1 MNLTTK
7 FTLIFSAIILFMGY
21 ISFYGIYSFQYDI
34 LEQDI
39 TEKLEIAAESHLD
52 KLDRMFYERLNDLD
66 MLGANP
72 VFHSKHPGKIQMQK
86 AIEDFLSKY
95 PQYASTT
102 YFDLER
108 NVIASAGKHRRI
120 YKKHPLTEYWPDV
133 YEGRDRIVNISRS
146 ASLQVPTLHL
156 ANRVM
161 DASGKTLGILVA
173 RVPVEEL
180 YGLMSEKT
188 DKDGTQKKYELD
200 ILDRDGNILY
210 SNHNPDSILNAVDED
225 FQLIQQALPTVRS
238 VGSLTEIHREA
249 HSAEKKAIIVFAKEQ
264 GYRNFKGNGW
274 ILKVVHSSEDAFAP
288 VTNLSKE
295 VFIFLLAVSL
305 LGIATI
311 LSVLLF
317 TVVRPIKKINYA
329 TNLLGRGELET
340 RLAIDSQDEI
350 GRLGQSF
357 NIMATNLQD
366 IRAQL
371 AIAADIALERAKLAE
386 RKIIEISEETQQ
398 QIGRELHDDLGQ
410 QLTGV
415 AFMAEVLRQHLRSQ
429 EHPEAENAAKITSLI
444 NEAIT
449 KANNLA
455 HGLYPVEMKDS
466 GLRTLLMRLANNTQS
481 IYGIACDF
489 TCEGE
494 PKTLTPL
501 TNTNLFRIAQEAVHN
516 AVKHSAAT
524 KISIRMSACTDSL
537 VIEISDNGRG
547 IGNLNEVE
555 TKSGLGMR
563 TMQYRASLVN
573 AQLSISQ
580 PQDGGTCVSIHLSK
594 NVRTI

>member
-39 TEKLEIAAESHLD
+39 TEKLENSAESHLD
-52 KLDRMFYERLNDLD
+52 KLDRMFYERLSDLEI
-66 MLGANP
+66 LSTNP
-72 VFHSKHPGKIQMQK
+72 AFLSKSSGKKRIEAAIQ
-86 AIEDFLSKY
+86 DFLLKY
-95 PQYASTT
+95 PQYASVT
-102 YFDLER
+102 YFDMER
-108 NVIASAGKHRRI
+108 NVIASAGLRRRI

-133 YEGRDRIVNISRS
+133 YEGRDHIVNISRS
-146 ASLQVPTLHL
+146 TSLQVPTLHL
-156 ANRVM
+156 AGRVI

-173 RVPVEEL
+173 RIPVEEL
-180 YGLMSEKT
+180 YGLMNEK
-188 DKDGTQKKYELD
+188 KDTEGEQKYELD

-210 SNHNPDSILNAVDED
+210 SNHNPDSVLNEIDED
-225 FQLIQQALPTVRS
+225 YPLITQALPAVRTA
-238 VGSLTEIHREA
+238 GSLTEIHREA
-249 HSAEKKAIIVFAKEQ
+249 HSTERKVLMVFAKEQ
-264 GYRNFKGNGW
+264 GYRSFKGNSW

-288 VTNLSKE
+288 VADLSKQ
-295 VFIFLLAVSL
+295 VFIFLLIISL

-317 TVVRPIKKINYA
+317 TVVRPIKKINDA
-329 TNLLGRGELET
+329 TTLLGRGELDT
-340 RLAIDSQDEI
+340 RVAIDSQDEI

-357 NIMATNLQD
+357 NAMAANLKEA
-366 IRAQL
+366 REQL
-371 AIAADIALERAKLAE
+371 ADAADMALARAKLAE

-415 AFMAEVLRQHLRSQ
+415 AFMAEVLRHHLRSQ
-429 EHPEAENAAKITSLI
+429 EHPEAENAAKITALI

-466 GLRTLLMRLANNTQS
+466 GLRALLMRLANSTHS

-489 TCEGE
+489 TCDGE

-516 AVKHSAAT
+516 AVKHSGAT
-524 KISIRMSACTDSL
+524 RISIRLAATADSL
-537 VIEISDNGRG
+537 VIEVSDNGRG

-555 TKSGLGMR
+555 TRSGLGMR
-563 TMQYRASLVN
+563 TMQYRASLLN

-580 PQDGGTCVSIHLSK
+580 PQEGGTCVSIYLSK
-594 NVRTI
+594 NMRTL